1 MNTSVPSISS
11 HTLLLLSPPPPSP
24 AYERNI
30 RNITD
35 WSLFLFNVTLVLS
48 RSCIGNRGMHVRK
61 RVYRSVREVYYF
73 FFLFFSTPL
82 LSLSFSHFFFLLC
95 ARVYRSPGFVWKK
108 GRDTFLIT
116 NREPRLDTSIF
127 GHWHAT
133 IFFFYGSFYML
144 VFLLLLFFFLL
155 IFSDSDILPFRFR
168 VVEMEKECFRWL
180 FRD

>member
-1 MNTSVPSISS
+1 MIDEGVSASRVVFHRVCCSAANEHFRSVNFVT
-11 HTLLLLSPPPPSP
+11 HTPPPPPPSP

-95 ARVYRSPGFVWKK
+95 ARVYRNPGFVWKK

-116 NREPRLDTSIF
+116 SREPRLDTSIF

-133 IFFFYGSFYML
+133 IFFFMVLFTCLSFYYYY
-144 VFLLLLFFFLL
+144 FFFLL
-155 IFSDSDILPFRFR
+155 IFR
-168 VVEMEKECFRWL
+168 
-180 FRD
+180 